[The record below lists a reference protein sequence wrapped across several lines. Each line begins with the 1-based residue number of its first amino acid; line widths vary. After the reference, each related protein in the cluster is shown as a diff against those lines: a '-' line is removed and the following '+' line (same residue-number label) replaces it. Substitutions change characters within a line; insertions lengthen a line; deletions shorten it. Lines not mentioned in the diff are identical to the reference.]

1 MNNTS
6 RNWWITSL
14 WIAIFIHFILSL
26 SISLSYHWGYISSI
40 IDLGTF
46 DQAVWGTLHGDFF
59 LNTHIFNVLI
69 NYLGF
74 HFRPILL
81 IFLPFYAILPKAE
94 WMILSQSL
102 ALSLTAWPIFLLA
115 KHVSKSETV
124 AFCWA
129 LVYMVNPFV
138 ISTPPWVFRPESLA
152 VPFIAISLLSIEKS
166 NFRLLLLSCF
176 VIVLCKEHFGI
187 MIIGFGFLWG
197 LRNRRWKQAILI
209 VSFGAIY
216 SILVLGIIMPAL
228 SPTGEHVML
237 SQGLGQVS
245 RYSWL
250 GGSMKEVFQALLFH
264 PITVA
269 KVVLLEFGG
278 AKYLL
283 VLMIFFLGFPLAA
296 PEFLLPGLAD
306 LMANILSANPMPR
319 SPFAYHSV
327 TLIPI
332 LTTAAIY
339 GVKRLSAHQTRYTL
353 IQLTGLAAIVSFSFV
368 GGYVFAPLPLPKACN
383 FWAPANFLS
392 RPDPRIQTIRSLVG
406 DNASVS
412 AQANVGSHFSQRHE
426 IYRYPNMVSQV
437 DAIILRLESPTTNIN
452 NLPDQIKN
460 NRKYL
465 TGSLDSHLQ
474 MDRTEYITSIKALLF
489 NNKYG
494 VLLWDDPWLVLAQGA
509 SSHGLK
515 QKIEQKL
522 NRLEEEWKIDSKAL
536 VDAENAV
543 LGQKMPFLNVR

>member
-1 MNNTS
+1 M
-6 RNWWITSL
+6 
-14 WIAIFIHFILSL
+14 WIAIFIHFILSF

-40 IDLGTF
+40 TDLGTF

-59 LNTHIFNVLI
+59 LNTHNIFNVPI
-69 NYLGF
+69 NYLGI

-102 ALSLTAWPIFLLA
+102 ALSLTAWPIYLLA

-124 AFCWA
+124 AFFWA

-138 ISTPPWVFRPESLA
+138 ISIPPWVFRPESLA

-176 VIVLCKEHFGI
+176 IIVLCKEHFGI

-216 SILVLGIIMPAL
+216 SILILGIVMPAL
-228 SPTGEHVML
+228 SPTGAHIML

-283 VLMIFFLGFPLAA
+283 LLMIFFLGFPLAA

-306 LMANILSANPMPR
+306 LAANMLSANPMPR
-319 SPFAYHSV
+319 SLFAYHSV
-327 TLIPI
+327 TLIPLLI
-332 LTTAAIY
+332 TAAIY
-339 GVKRLSAHQTRYTL
+339 GVKRLSLWQSRYTMTE
-353 IQLTGLAAIVSFSFV
+353 IAGLAVMLSFV
-368 GGYVFAPLPLPKACN
+368 GGYVFAPLPLPGAYN
-383 FWAPANFLS
+383 FWAPAHFPS
-392 RPDPRIQTIRSLVG
+392 RPDPRVQMIRSLVG

-426 IYRYPNMVSQV
+426 IYRYPKMVGQV
-437 DAIILRLESPTTNIN
+437 DAIILRIESPTTNIN

-465 TGSLDSHLQ
+465 IGSLDSHLQ
-474 MDRTEYITSIKALLF
+474 MDRTEYIASIRTLLSD
-489 NNKYG
+489 NKYG

-515 QKIEQKL
+515 QKLEQKL
-522 NRLEEEWKIDSKAL
+522 NKLQKEWKIDSKAL

-543 LGQKMPFLNVR
+543 LGQKMPFLNVH

>member
-1 MNNTS
+1 
-6 RNWWITSL
+6 L

>member
-1 MNNTS
+1 
-6 RNWWITSL
+6 L

-59 LNTHIFNVLI
+59 LNTHIFNVPL

-102 ALSLTAWPIFLLA
+102 ALSLTAWPIYLLT

-124 AFCWA
+124 AFFWA

-138 ISTPPWVFRPESLA
+138 ISIPPWVFRPESLA

-216 SILVLGIIMPAL
+216 SILILGIIMPAL

-306 LMANILSANPMPR
+306 LAANMLSANPMPR

-327 TLIPI
+327 TLIPLLI
-332 LTTAAIY
+332 TAAIY
-339 GVKRLSAHQTRYTL
+339 GVKRLSLWQSRYTL
-353 IQLTGLAAIVSFSFV
+353 TQLTGLAVIAIFV
-368 GGYVFAPLPLPKACN
+368 GGYVFAPLPLPGAYN
-383 FWAPANFLS
+383 FWAPAHFLS
-392 RPDPRIQTIRSLVG
+392 LPDPRVQMIRSLVG

-412 AQANVGSHFSQRHE
+412 AQANIGSHFSQRHE
-426 IYRYPNMVSQV
+426 IYRYPNMVGQV

-465 TGSLDSHLQ
+465 TGSLDNHLQ
-474 MDRTEYITSIKALLF
+474 MDRTEYIVSIRSLLSD
-489 NNKYG
+489 NKYG

-509 SSHGLK
+509 SSHGLE
-515 QKIEQKL
+515 QKLEQKL
-522 NRLEEEWKIDSKAL
+522 NKLQKEWKIDSKAL

-543 LGQKMPFLNVR
+543 LGQKMPFLNVP

>member
-1 MNNTS
+1 MLNNTS

-14 WIAIFIHFILSL
+14 WIAVFIHFILSL

-40 IDLGTF
+40 TDLGTF

-59 LNTHIFNVLI
+59 LNTHSIFNVPI
-69 NYLGF
+69 NYLGI

-102 ALSLTAWPIFLLA
+102 ALSLTALPIYLLA
-115 KHVSKSETV
+115 KHVSKSELV
-124 AFCWA
+124 AFFWA
-129 LVYMVNPFV
+129 LIYMVNPFIV
-138 ISTPPWVFRPESLA
+138 NISPWVFRPESLA

-176 VIVLCKEHFGI
+176 IIVLCKEHFGI

-216 SILVLGIIMPAL
+216 SILILGIVMPAL
-228 SPTGEHVML
+228 SPTGSHIML

-250 GGSMKEVFQALLFH
+250 GGSMKEVFQELLFH

-269 KVVLLEFGG
+269 KVVFLELGG

-283 VLMIFFLGFPLAA
+283 LLMIIFLGFPLAA

-306 LMANILSANPMPR
+306 LAANMLSANPMPR
-319 SPFAYHSV
+319 SLFAYHSV
-327 TLIPI
+327 TLIPLLI
-332 LTTAAIY
+332 TAAIY
-339 GVKRLSAHQTRYTL
+339 GVKRLSLWQSRYTMTE
-353 IQLTGLAAIVSFSFV
+353 IAGLAVILSFV
-368 GGYVFAPLPLPKACN
+368 GGYVFAPLPLPGAYN
-383 FWAPANFLS
+383 FWAPAHFLS
-392 RPDPRIQTIRSLVG
+392 QPDPSVQMIRSLVD

-426 IYRYPNMVSQV
+426 IYRFPNMVGQV
-437 DAIILRLESPTTNIN
+437 DAIILRLESPTKNIN
-452 NLPDQIKN
+452 NLPVELME
-460 NRKYL
+460 NRRHNFQM
-465 TGSLDSHLQ
+465 LDNHLQ
-474 MDRTEYITSIKALLF
+474 MDRTEYIASIRSLLSD
-489 NNKYG
+489 NKYG
-494 VLLWDDPWLVLAQGA
+494 VLLWDDPWLVLAHGA
-509 SSHGLK
+509 ANHGLK

-522 NRLEEEWKIDSKAL
+522 NRLEKEWKIRTTQL
-536 VDAENAV
+536 EY
-543 LGQKMPFLNVR
+543 

>member
-1 MNNTS
+1 M
-6 RNWWITSL
+6 
-14 WIAIFIHFILSL
+14 WIAIFIHFILSF

-40 IDLGTF
+40 TDLGTF
-46 DQAVWGTLHGDFF
+46 DQVVWGTLHDVFF
-59 LNTHIFNVLI
+59 LNIHNGFNILI
-69 NYLGF
+69 KYFGF

-102 ALSLTAWPIFLLA
+102 ALSLTAWPIYLLA

-124 AFCWA
+124 AFFWA

-138 ISTPPWVFRPESLA
+138 ISIPPWVFRPESLA

-176 VIVLCKEHFGI
+176 IIVLCKEHFGI

-216 SILVLGIIMPAL
+216 SILILGIVMPAL
-228 SPTGEHVML
+228 SPTGAHIML

-250 GGSMKEVFQALLFH
+250 GGSMKEVFQTLLFH

-269 KVVLLEFGG
+269 KVVLLELGG

-319 SPFAYHSV
+319 NPFAYHSV

-339 GVKRLSAHQTRYTL
+339 GVKRLSLWQSRYTL
-353 IQLTGLAAIVSFSFV
+353 TEIAGLAVIASFV
-368 GGYVFAPLPLPKACN
+368 GGYVFAPLPLPGAYN
-383 FWAPANFLS
+383 FWAPAHFLS

-406 DNASVS
+406 ENASVS

-426 IYRYPNMVSQV
+426 IYRYPNMVGQV

-465 TGSLDSHLQ
+465 IGSLDSHLQ
-474 MDRTEYITSIKALLF
+474 MDRTEYIASIRSLLSD
-489 NNKYG
+489 NKYG

-509 SSHGLK
+509 ANHGLK

-522 NRLEEEWKIDSKAL
+522 NKLQKEWKIDSKAL

>member
-1 MNNTS
+1 
-6 RNWWITSL
+6 L
-14 WIAIFIHFILSL
+14 WIAIFIHFILSF

-40 IDLGTF
+40 TDLGTF
-46 DQAVWGTLHGDFF
+46 DQAVWGSLHGDFF
-59 LNTHIFNVLI
+59 LNTHNIFNVPI
-69 NYLGF
+69 NYLGI

-102 ALSLTAWPIFLLA
+102 ALSLTAWPIYLLA

-124 AFCWA
+124 AFLGA
-129 LVYMVNPFV
+129 LLYMVNPFV
-138 ISTPPWVFRPESLA
+138 ISIPPWVFRPESLA
-152 VPFIAISLLSIEKS
+152 VPFIAISLLSIEKF

-216 SILVLGIIMPAL
+216 SILILGIIMPAL
-228 SPTGEHVML
+228 SPTGEHVMI

-264 PITVA
+264 PITMA

-306 LMANILSANPMPR
+306 LAANMLSANPMPR
-319 SPFAYHSV
+319 GLFAYHSV

-332 LTTAAIY
+332 LTTATIY
-339 GVKRLSAHQTRYTL
+339 GVKRLSLWQSRYTMTEIAGLVL
-353 IQLTGLAAIVSFSFV
+353 ILSFIC
-368 GGYVFAPLPLPKACN
+368 GYVFAPLPLPGAYN
-383 FWAPANFLS
+383 FWAPASFPS
-392 RPDPRIQTIRSLVG
+392 WPDPSIQKIRSLVG

-412 AQANVGSHFSQRHE
+412 VQANVGSHFSQRHE
-426 IYRYPNMVSQV
+426 IYLYPNMVGQV
-437 DAIILRLESPTTNIN
+437 DVIILRIESPTTNIN

-465 TGSLDSHLQ
+465 IGSLDSHLQ
-474 MDRTEYITSIKALLF
+474 MDRTEYIASIRSLLSD
-489 NNKYG
+489 NKYG

-509 SSHGLK
+509 SSRGVE
-515 QKIEQKL
+515 QKLEQKL
-522 NRLEEEWKIDSKAL
+522 NKLHKEWKIDSKAF

>member
-1 MNNTS
+1 
-6 RNWWITSL
+6 L
-14 WIAIFIHFILSL
+14 WIAVFIHFILSF

-59 LNTHIFNVLI
+59 LNTHIFNVPI

-81 IFLPFYAILPKAE
+81 FFLPFYAILPKAE

-138 ISTPPWVFRPESLA
+138 ISIPPWVFRPESLA

-197 LRNRRWKQAILI
+197 LRNRRWKQTILI

-216 SILVLGIIMPAL
+216 SILILGIIMPAL

-237 SQGLGQVS
+237 SRGLGQVS

-353 IQLTGLAAIVSFSFV
+353 TQLTGLAVILSFV
-368 GGYVFAPLPLPKACN
+368 GWYVFAPLPLPGTYN
-383 FWAPANFLS
+383 FWAPAHFLS
-392 RPDPRIQTIRSLVG
+392 QPDPRIQTIRSLVG

-412 AQANVGSHFSQRHE
+412 VQANVGSHFSQRHE
-426 IYRYPNMVSQV
+426 IYRYPNMVGQV
-437 DAIILRLESPTTNIN
+437 DAIILRIESPTTNIN

-465 TGSLDSHLQ
+465 IGSLDSHLQ
-474 MDRTEYITSIKALLF
+474 MDRTKYIVSIRSLLSDS
-489 NNKYG
+489 KYG
-494 VLLWDDPWLVLAQGA
+494 VLLWNDPWLVLAQGA

-515 QKIEQKL
+515 QKLEQKL
-522 NRLEEEWKIDSKAL
+522 NRLQKEWKIDGK
-536 VDAENAV
+536 E
-543 LGQKMPFLNVR
+543 Q

>member
-1 MNNTS
+1 M
-6 RNWWITSL
+6 